1 MFTGFLLFS
10 ITWVGTSFNLAKVKS
25 IACIFWFNV
34 RAWSPALYYQHYNV
48 NYMEQMIWPLA
59 SILKQVYT
67 LKIAFW
73 GIDLHQE
80 NYGWWWYASFTPFL
94 DMKLGKTK
102 ILVLWNA
109 LNDEKSHNNSQQ
121 CLLYYK
127 TWCGGVYVVE
137 ILLEVVKKIGFEAFF
152 LLQNV
157 QIFMNL
163 FMISVAKKFRKMGFR
178 VNHLITRILFL
189 QVISHYQNMQGLAYR
204 MSLIFMIS
212 RIIFWQVDFS

>member
-1 MFTGFLLFS
+1 M
-10 ITWVGTSFNLAKVKS
+10 K
-25 IACIFWFNV
+25 
-34 RAWSPALYYQHYNV
+34 
-48 NYMEQMIWPLA
+48 
-59 SILKQVYT
+59 
-67 LKIAFW
+67 
-73 GIDLHQE
+73 
-80 NYGWWWYASFTPFL
+80 SFTPFL

-127 TWCGGVYVVE
+127 TWCGGVCVVE

-178 VNHLITRILFL
+178 VNHLITRILFFCKSFL
-189 QVISHYQNMQGLAYR
+189 IIKTCRVLHRECHLFSWYLESYFGKWISAKISEAILNKIKVCGTFIIKFHIEIHLLKDDLRYHENKWH
-204 MSLIFMIS
+204 SLSLTLLHIQSFWIS
-212 RIIFWQVDFS
+212 YVLWK